1 MNERILEFARQTG
14 LCDADGD
21 FFGGKISQYDE
32 FAELIVREC
41 IDTVNSSSECFTADQ
56 VYIKKLAVDKIRE
69 HFGVKE

>member
-1 MNERILEFARQTG
+1 MNERIREFARQTG

-41 IDTVNSSSECFTADQ
+41 ARLPFKNTGEVTTDGEIAVSEF
-56 VYIKKLAVDKIRE
+56 ILN
-69 HFGVKE
+69 HFGVER